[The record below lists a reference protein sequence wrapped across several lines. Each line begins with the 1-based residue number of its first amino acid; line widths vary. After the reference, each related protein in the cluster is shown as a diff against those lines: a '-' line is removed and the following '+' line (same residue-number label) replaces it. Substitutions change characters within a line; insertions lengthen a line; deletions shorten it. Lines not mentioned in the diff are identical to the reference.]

1 MHTFALSYAFQ
12 TDRLTSGNFNFKL
25 TQCGFSRWRSIR
37 MKIFLEDSFSNKVMK
52 LTVVVRH
59 YKPYRVLYSFNS
71 FYTLRLTIMHVE
83 YLI

>member
-1 MHTFALSYAFQ
+1 
-12 TDRLTSGNFNFKL
+12 
-25 TQCGFSRWRSIR
+25 

-59 YKPYRVLYSFNS
+59 YKPYRVLYFFNS
-71 FYTLRLTIMHVE
+71 FYYTLRLTIMHVE